1 MRDEEKVC
9 GSAPGETEMTA
20 FYRDLRYLRLPV
32 PDLAVAASFAT
43 DVFGLQ
49 ASDSDDDNRRF
60 RSDARN
66 YALCYTRND
75 GPAVALTVARPEDLD
90 AAEGRLAEWSPSRLD
105 AEECRI
111 RQVKSGLAVTAPN
124 GVTVELVWR
133 PLTSG
138 WRYHGPR
145 DAGIT
150 GFEAVQLA
158 CTDIAANEV
167 FWTRGIGLAV
177 SDWIGEAAFLRLDEA
192 HHRIAL
198 YPSERDGIL
207 GASWAVEGINNVM
220 QGWYFL
226 QSRQVAVMHGP
237 GRQAASNAVFV
248 TAKGP
253 GDIHYSYV
261 AETEAGPQVAARGAR
276 QFSDTARS
284 HCAWGSPC
292 LAPEFQGGE
301 ER

>member
-1 MRDEEKVC
+1 
-9 GSAPGETEMTA
+9 MTA

-32 PDLAVAASFAT
+32 SDLAAATSFAT
-43 DVFGLQ
+43 EIFGLQ
-49 ASDSDDDNRRF
+49 AGDRDDDVARF

-66 YALCYTRND
+66 YALCYTV
-75 GPAVALTVARPEDLD
+75 GGGAAVALTVARSEDID
-90 AAEGRLAEWSPSRLD
+90 AAEKRLVEWSPVRLD
-105 AEECRI
+105 TEECRT
-111 RQVKSGLAVTAPN
+111 RQVKSGLAVRAPN

-138 WRYHGPR
+138 WRYHGQR

-150 GFEAVQLA
+150 GFQAVQLA
-158 CTDIAANEV
+158 CTDIAANED

-177 SDWIGEAAFLRLDEA
+177 SDWIGDAVFLRLDEA

-198 YPSERDGIL
+198 YPSARDGVL
-207 GASWAVEGINNVM
+207 GAIWAVEGVNNVM
-220 QGWYFL
+220 QSWYFL
-226 QSRQVAVMHGP
+226 QNRQVPVVHGP
-237 GRQAASNAVFV
+237 GRQSASGAVFV

-253 GDIHYSYV
+253 GDIYYSY
-261 AETEAGPQVAARGAR
+261 AADTEEGPQIAIRGPR

-284 HCAWGSPC
+284 HCGWGSPC

-301 ER
+301 QR